1 MTDKNFPKVVV
12 GALIYNDK
20 NEIFLGKSYKW
31 GENWIIPGGHL
42 EWGEKLSD
50 CVKREVKEET
60 DLDVENIELVG
71 IQESIFSKEFHK
83 KKHMVFMDYCCQTKS
98 DDVELNDEI
107 QEYVWIDSKDALK
120 NYQLAEATKEFIEK
134 FIKFKNL

>member
-42 EWGEKLSD
+42 DWGEKLVD

-60 DLDVENIELVG
+60 NLKVDNIELVT

-83 KKHMVFMDYCCQTKS
+83 KKHMVFVDYCCKVENS
-98 DDVELNDEI
+98 DIKLNHEI
-107 QEYVWIDSKDALK
+107 QEYVWVNPEDALK

-134 FIKFKNL
+134 FIKLKNL